1 MTWENIK
8 REALEFYSQFLPETW
23 VIFCLEELTP
33 EQKRTRSMPMK
44 FKVYQIPKV
53 ENGDA
58 GKAPMAS

>member
-1 MTWENIK
+1 MTWENIT
-8 REALEFYSQFLPETW
+8 REALEYYSQFLPETW
-23 VIFCLEELTP
+23 VIFCSEELTP

-58 GKAPMAS
+58 GKAPVAS

>member
-53 ENGDA
+53 GT
-58 GKAPMAS
+58 KL

>member
-8 REALEFYSQFLPETW
+8 REALEYYSQFLPETW

-53 ENGDA
+53 GA
-58 GKAPMAS
+58 KL